1 MRNIFLFARLC
12 MKLSGY
18 ESSLPSLQAH
28 RFGGQAQ
35 MPSTEAQG
43 QGLLKVVVPES
54 LLGLSN
60 IKVPRNQYLCSAS
73 MSTEPEPIASVSNF
87 LGNVFFLPS
96 FLSPPS
102 PSFFVLVLIYN
113 KSTVAEFFTSIWQKP
128 HHSLDHQHS
137 SSGWRVPVNRFPVD
151 QKRGYQLP
159 GGAGTRRN
167 KTIKVHSKLEWRA
180 MRCWG
185 RGSLWFPR

>member
-1 MRNIFLFARLC
+1 
-12 MKLSGY
+12 MKLNGY
-18 ESSLPSLQAH
+18 KSSLPSLQAR

-43 QGLLKVVVPES
+43 QGLLRVVVPES
-54 LLGLSN
+54 LLDLSN

-87 LGNVFFLPS
+87 LGNVCFS
-96 FLSPPS
+96 FLLSFLLPPS
-102 PSFFVLVLIYN
+102 SFVLVLIYN

-137 SSGWRVPVNRFPVD
+137 SSGWRVPVNHFPVD
-151 QKRGYQLP
+151 QKRGFQLP

-180 MRCWG
+180 MRCRG

>member
-1 MRNIFLFARLC
+1 
-12 MKLSGY
+12 MKLNGY
-18 ESSLPSLQAH
+18 KSSLPSLQAR

-43 QGLLKVVVPES
+43 QGLLRVVVPES

-87 LGNVFFLPS
+87 LGNVSFS
-96 FLSPPS
+96 FLLSFLLP

-113 KSTVAEFFTSIWQKP
+113 KSTVAEFFTSI
-128 HHSLDHQHS
+128 
-137 SSGWRVPVNRFPVD
+137 
-151 QKRGYQLP
+151 
-159 GGAGTRRN
+159 
-167 KTIKVHSKLEWRA
+167 
-180 MRCWG
+180 
-185 RGSLWFPR
+185 